1 VIRVGAGRRARV
13 SGVLAVGAA
22 LLILAGCGRGESEY
36 SSAIQTE
43 LSDWADMIV
52 AVTAQSDTTAVVE
65 TSLSSYEQ
73 LDLGP
78 ALAMCMR
85 IEDATSGALDG
96 LAAVIIESRSGDTLT
111 SCFAP

>member
-1 VIRVGAGRRARV
+1 
-13 SGVLAVGAA
+13 
-22 LLILAGCGRGESEY
+22 
-36 SSAIQTE
+36 
-43 LSDWADMIV
+43 MIV

-65 TSLSSYEQ
+65 TSLSSNEQ

-78 ALAMCMR
+78 ALAMCTR
-85 IEDATSGALDG
+85 IEDTTSGALDG